1 MRMRAFGTDINT
13 MQKETY
19 FQKALRNFTQDA
31 ASLDAVR
38 HLADLGKTVKEI
50 EATLSYPTPH
60 ELVQRTV
67 WERLLENGTILRE
80 EPSGRET
87 VTKAE
92 FVREYNAYGKASF
105 RRVVKTREVE
115 RDPEEYVPCSFGDET
130 PEALMK
136 RLQKAG
142 VEEKDA
148 EYVLGLPWEKGIL
161 YHKKTERIL
170 RILRK
175 LGIM

>member
-1 MRMRAFGTDINT
+1 
-13 MQKETY
+13 MQKNTW
-19 FQKALRNFTQDA
+19 FQKALQNFTQDA
-31 ASLDAVR
+31 ASLGAVR

-50 EATLSYPTPH
+50 EAELSYPTPH
-60 ELVQRTV
+60 ELVQKTV

-80 EPSGRET
+80 APSGRET
-87 VTKAE
+87 VAKAE

-105 RRVVKTREVE
+105 RRVVKIREVE
-115 RDPEEYVPCSFGDET
+115 RDPEEYVPCRFGE
-130 PEALMK
+130 EAPAELQK

-148 EYVLGLPWEKGIL
+148 EYILGLPWEKGTV

-170 RILRK
+170 RIMRK